1 MTSSATS
8 YSSGVCAIAFV
19 AMISWSA
26 SAEIAVSAN
35 DGKQVLA
42 DGVQVVPDVR
52 QPDSISIIDL
62 SATPPRLVS
71 TLEIPTSV
79 IGPPGSVA
87 VAPDESYALVTASRR
102 ISAHDPTQIVPDD
115 VLTVVDLRSSPLR
128 VRATLH
134 AGAGA
139 SGVSINAAGTLAL
152 VANRSEGTVSV
163 FSLSGGNATA
173 AGKVR
178 IGEVTSAPAQP
189 MFFDNGR
196 RALVT
201 RDGDHKISLLS
212 IDGSEVTLAPQTI
225 ASGLRPYQVDTAGP
239 RRYAIVANIGG
250 GGRDTDTISLIDLA
264 PPVPRVVDTAAVGLT
279 PEGVKMS
286 PDGRYAAVS
295 VNNGSNAA
303 HSSPLYHA
311 TGLLQIWRIGN
322 GKLQKVAEAPVGG
335 WGQGIVWTQDARTL
349 LVQCMIGQH
358 IEVFTFDGRRLRH
371 TAQLKMPA
379 GPAGIRTAE
388 R

>member
-1 MTSSATS
+1 
-8 YSSGVCAIAFV
+8 
-19 AMISWSA
+19 MISWSA

-52 QPDSISIIDL
+52 HPDSISIIDL

-102 ISAHDPTQIVPDD
+102 ISAQDPTQIVPDD

-201 RDGDHKISLLS
+201 RDGDHRISLLS
-212 IDGSEVTLAPQTI
+212 IDDSDVTLAPETI
-225 ASGLRPYQVDTAGP
+225 ASGLRPYQIDTAGP

-286 PDGRYAAVS
+286 PDGRYAAVN

-311 TGLLQIWRIGN
+311 TGLLQIWHVGN

-335 WGQGIVWTQDARTL
+335 WGQGIVWTQDARRL

-371 TAQLKMPA
+371 TAQLQMPA